1 MSIYQTILSIG
12 LVCAVSGF
20 SQSQWTLVDK
30 TPTNNSQ
37 EAVIFV
43 NDKFVTAGD
52 GGTVME
58 STNGKDWTLHS
69 VGGDFYLTSIAYGN
83 GTYVAVGRGCIYRS
97 EDLISWTKDAQLTDH
112 YSAILYAKNQ
122 FVLLG
127 GKGAL
132 YTSPDGITWTLRS
145 TPTES
150 NLTCV
155 RYLNGLYIVGG
166 WYGTILTSTDG
177 ITWNERHGKEAYAF
191 ILYDIA
197 YGLNQYI
204 AVGGSGS
211 TFTSTD
217 AITWKKVLTSATE
230 VLTSI
235 LFTQDS
241 FTIVGQW
248 CVNFTSPDGST
259 WTRHSN
265 TYGAY
270 YMAGLAYGNGIYVA
284 SGTKTFY
291 SGTSSPS
298 RIPSPNALSLKLPQA
313 IFSFDL
319 NGRLVSKP

>member
-1 MSIYQTILSIG
+1 MSIYHSIRSLG

-20 SQSQWTLVDK
+20 SQSQWTLVEQ

-58 STNGKDWTLHS
+58 STNGKDWALHS
-69 VGGDFYLTSIAYGN
+69 VGGTCNLNSITFGN
-83 GTYVAVGRGCIYRS
+83 GLYVAVGNGCIYRS
-97 EDLISWTKDAQLTDH
+97 ADLISWTKDTQLSDN
-112 YSAILYAKNQ
+112 YSAIIYAKNQ
-122 FVLLG
+122 FILLG
-127 GKGAL
+127 GQGAL
-132 YTSPDGITWTLRS
+132 YTSPDGSTWTLRS

-150 NLTCV
+150 NLVCV

-177 ITWNERHGKEAYAF
+177 IAWNERHGKEAYDF
-191 ILYDIA
+191 VVYDIA
-197 YGLNQYI
+197 YGSNQYV

-217 AITWKKVLTSATE
+217 AITWKKVLTSETE

-235 LFTQDS
+235 IFAQDS
-241 FTIVGQW
+241 FTVVGQW
-248 CVNFTSPDGST
+248 CVNLTSSTGAT
-259 WTRHSN
+259 WTSHSN

-270 YMAGLAYGNGIYVA
+270 FMASIAYGKGLYVA
-284 SGTKTFY
+284 TGTKTFY
-291 SGTSSPS
+291 SGTSSPT
-298 RIPSPNALSLKLPQA
+298 RILSSNALPFKLPQA
-313 IFSFDL
+313 SFSFDL
-319 NGRLVSKP
+319 NGRFVSKP